1 MKSMNNYVGDELANK
16 VKILTKALEQANTLI
31 SKLEEENNNLMDAL
45 SSLASLNKEDCVA
58 DNEAICV

>member
-31 SKLEEENNNLMDAL
+31 SKLEEENNNLIDAL
-45 SSLASLNKEDCVA
+45 NNLASLNKEDRVA
-58 DNEAICV
+58 DNEAVCV

>member
-16 VKILTKALEQANTLI
+16 VKILTKALQQANTLI

-45 SSLASLNKEDCVA
+45 NSLASLNKEDCVV
-58 DNEAICV
+58 DNEAVCV

>member
-16 VKILTKALEQANTLI
+16 VKVLTKALQQANALI

-45 SSLASLNKEDCVA
+45 NNLASLNKEDCVA
-58 DNEAICV
+58 DNEAVCV

>member
-1 MKSMNNYVGDELANK
+1 MNNYVGDELANK

>member
-16 VKILTKALEQANTLI
+16 VKILTKALEQANSLI

-45 SSLASLNKEDCVA
+45 SSLASLNKEDCVL
-58 DNEAICV
+58 DSEAMCV

>member
-31 SKLEEENNNLMDAL
+31 SKLEEENNNLIDAL
-45 SSLASLNKEDCVA
+45 NNLTSLNKEDCVA

>member
-1 MKSMNNYVGDELANK
+1 MKNMNNYVGDELANK
-16 VKILTKALEQANTLI
+16 VKILTKALEQANALI